1 MKMDVLAVGTVAFDS
16 IETPFGSV
24 EKVLGG
30 SAMYITL
37 AARHLT
43 PEVCLVAAVGGDF
56 PDSYVE
62 TMESFGI
69 DLSGLEI
76 QEDAHTFAW
85 GGRYHDDLNERDTLF
100 TDLNVLE
107 TFNPQIPSSYRKS
120 RIVCLGN
127 LDPSIQMGVLD
138 QMENPEFVIL
148 DTMNYWINKTPDI
161 LREVLGRIDCLT
173 INDSEARDLTGE
185 SNLFRAA
192 HLIREMGPDVL
203 IIKKGEHGAYLFMEE
218 TIFILPAFPLENI
231 LDPTGAGDAFMG
243 GFAGFLAQNES
254 ISLDVLKQA
263 VVRGS
268 AVASFT
274 VEDFGP
280 KRLLSLSPDEIK
292 NRVHAF
298 HELTSIPES
307 KIQNL

>member
-1 MKMDVLAVGTVAFDS
+1 MDVLAVGTVALDS

-24 EKVLGG
+24 ERALGG

-37 AARHLT
+37 AARHMASQ
-43 PEVCLVAAVGGDF
+43 VCLVAAVGGDF
-56 PDSYVE
+56 PEPYIE
-62 TMESFGI
+62 ILQAAGI

-76 QEDAHTFAW
+76 HEEDHTFAW
-85 GGRYHDDLNERDTLF
+85 AGRYHDDLNERDTLF

-107 TFNPQIPSSYRKS
+107 TFQPQIPSSQRKS

-127 LDPSIQMGVLD
+127 LDPAIQIDVLD
-138 QMENPEFVIL
+138 QMESPDFVIL
-148 DTMNYWINKTPDI
+148 DTMNYWINKTPEL
-161 LREVLGRIDCLT
+161 LRTVLGRIDCLT

-203 IIKKGEHGAYLFMEE
+203 IIKKGEHGAFLFAGESV
-218 TIFILPAFPLENI
+218 FILPAFPLERI

-254 ISLDVLKQA
+254 ISLDVLKRA
-263 VVRGS
+263 VVHGS

-274 VEDFGP
+274 VEKFGP
-280 KRLLSLSPDEIK
+280 NRLISLSSDEIK
-292 NRVHAF
+292 NRVKAF
-298 HELTSIPES
+298 HDLTSIPA
-307 KIQNL
+307 